1 MSQFS
6 PFYQVKTTMFLL
18 VITKLKRE
26 TQIVLIILFNSP
38 LGFGLGLV
46 NLCRLNY
53 VNQCILL
60 DYSIFQPN
68 SNTIW
73 SSRRPFQELEDFL
86 FDFDYF
92 YLLVQYWHN
101 LDISYNICT
110 PTRSTL
116 FFFRKYRYLDI
127 YETQSILLSFPL
139 TVDSD
144 FTQILTKMKPKQCW
158 RRRNA

>member
-1 MSQFS
+1 
-6 PFYQVKTTMFLL
+6 MFLL

-68 SNTIW
+68 SNTI
-73 SSRRPFQELEDFL
+73 
-86 FDFDYF
+86 
-92 YLLVQYWHN
+92 
-101 LDISYNICT
+101 
-110 PTRSTL
+110 
-116 FFFRKYRYLDI
+116 
-127 YETQSILLSFPL
+127 
-139 TVDSD
+139 
-144 FTQILTKMKPKQCW
+144 
-158 RRRNA
+158 